1 MPVVSAVSVLRR
13 RYFVSLF
20 TSAICHTLLFGL
32 GAVFLTRSLQKQAA
46 AENVVVDLVEAKLD
60 PIRDVPPARLNEP
73 PVPLIPVKTRT
84 SVARMRPKS
93 PAPPRPDPPAIANS
107 PSTDVSPDGEVALP
121 VAAETALLK
130 GTKGQTSGLPI
141 APAAPTAAGPGPGP
155 ITVLATP
162 RYRSNPPPEY
172 PIASRRRH
180 EEGVVETTVAVSR
193 DGRALRVSLLK
204 SSGHP
209 LLDQAAI
216 DAVRGWTF
224 EPAQA
229 SGVPVASKV
238 VVPVRFSLSQQ

>member
-1 MPVVSAVSVLRR
+1 MPVVSAASVLRR
-13 RYFVSLF
+13 RYVVGFLA
-20 TSAICHTLLFGL
+20 SALCHAMLFGL
-32 GAVFLTRSLQKQAA
+32 VAVFLTRSLQKQAT
-46 AENVVVDLVEAKLD
+46 AEHVVVDLVEAKPD
-60 PIRDVPPARLNEP
+60 PIRDVPPARLNKP
-73 PVPLIPVKTRT
+73 PVPLIPVKTT
-84 SVARMRPKS
+84 ASVARARPKS
-93 PAPPRPDPPAIANS
+93 PAPPRSDPPAIAIS
-107 PSTDVSPDGEVALP
+107 LSTDVSPDGQVALS
-121 VAAETALLK
+121 VAAETAPPSDN
-130 GTKGQTSGLPI
+130 KGQTSGLPS

-172 PIASRRRH
+172 PIASRRIH
-180 EEGVVETTVAVSR
+180 EEGVFETTVAVSR

>member
-1 MPVVSAVSVLRR
+1 
-13 RYFVSLF
+13 
-20 TSAICHTLLFGL
+20 
-32 GAVFLTRSLQKQAA
+32 
-46 AENVVVDLVEAKLD
+46 
-60 PIRDVPPARLNEP
+60 
-73 PVPLIPVKTRT
+73 
-84 SVARMRPKS
+84 
-93 PAPPRPDPPAIANS
+93 
-107 PSTDVSPDGEVALP
+107 
-121 VAAETALLK
+121 
-130 GTKGQTSGLPI
+130 
-141 APAAPTAAGPGPGP
+141 
-155 ITVLATP
+155 VLATP